1 MLLGSAS
8 SYWLVVKVSKFMD
21 THLLNGT
28 VSMYEGTIS
37 IIGTM
42 QHTSEYTCTNY
53 DR

>member
-1 MLLGSAS
+1 
-8 SYWLVVKVSKFMD
+8 MD
-21 THLLNGT
+21 VLNGT